1 MQTTSALW
9 KRIFRE
15 QGHLTEV
22 KVVIDGVAYN
32 IDKIFSISQNRTT
45 YSANNPV
52 IGSCTSSTLDV
63 EIIPDSQIPR
73 MSTIELFN
81 RLVSADGTEQSGWL
95 PAGTFYV
102 DTRNKE
108 RDGYTLTLTAYDSML
123 KADQPYLENS
133 TLSNWP
139 CTDDDVAD
147 EIAALMGITVDSRT
161 VLAGYEVPIP
171 EQDWTMREVLGWI
184 AAANG
189 GNWIITPDNKLLLV
203 KLEGIT
209 SLLGTDT
216 SHALM
221 MGDSLIVLS
230 TGIKYEDTRS
240 LLGDDN
246 DSVIKFG
253 NDFVVMNAR
262 GRDGS
267 YPSSNNGQDIQKNAR
282 NLQNLGLL
290 QPFTGVRLWR
300 SHEITYVDEL
310 HEEVDPNDG
319 AIRAELVQVE
329 VEQNVFAGD
338 ETGRVLEADC
348 PWATQAMADSIL
360 AQIEGY
366 VWQGA
371 VVEGAEITPAAELGD
386 PVICDGVAFP
396 LCSLSVT
403 YDGAY
408 APTISAPADEEVDYE
423 YHYES
428 ETERQLNRKV
438 TLNENYY
445 GFKVTRESGIEVA
458 NIVDGVSTTR
468 MILNSNEQK
477 FFDADGNLA
486 LYFDPVAGKYKFRGD
501 VIVTPGYHVRS
512 SALAIVPGDATD
524 TQADALT
531 VPEGFN
537 LYGWVNDSLFD
548 FLRIYHVG
556 ETVVFTSPTVG
567 NANFVFAQTD
577 LQNRVNLNGKAYYY
591 GSGKTG
597 NNAELATLGDI
608 GVFIKKDYKYSA
620 TPNGS
625 ITLPLADKIDTTA
638 LAGMAYVID
647 YAVSPPTVDLYYL
660 LMGGGQYTRASRI
673 TNNNAFSASFVYDP
687 NAGLTVSIPSTRRYV
702 QVDVYYVN

>member
-1 MQTTSALW
+1 MQTVSALW

-22 KVVIDGVAYN
+22 KAVIDGVTYG
-32 IDKIFSISQNRTT
+32 IDKIFSISQNRAV
-45 YSANNPV
+45 YSVNNPV
-52 IGSCTSSTLDV
+52 VGSCTSSTLEI
-63 EIIPDSQIPR
+63 EIIPDSTVPR
-73 MSTIELFN
+73 MATIVLSN
-81 RLVSADGTEQSGWL
+81 RLVSADGTEQSEWL

-108 RDGYTLTLTAYDSML
+108 RDGVTLTLTSYDSML

-139 CTDDDVAD
+139 CADDDVAD

-161 VLAGYEVPIP
+161 VLAGYDVPIP

-184 AAANG
+184 AASNG

-216 SHALM
+216 SHALLI
-221 MGDSLIVLS
+221 GDSLIVLS

-240 LLGDDN
+240 FLGDDN
-246 DSVIKFG
+246 DSAIKFG

-348 PWATQAMADSIL
+348 PWATQAMADAIL

-371 VVEGAEITPAAELGD
+371 VVDGAEITPAAELGD

-423 YHYES
+423 YQYES

-445 GFKVTRESGIEVA
+445 GFKVTRENGIEVV
-458 NIVDGVSTTR
+458 NILDGVETTR
-468 MILNSNEQK
+468 MILNSNVQA
-477 FFDADGNLA
+477 FYNADGIAA

-501 VIVTPGYHVRS
+501 VIITNGSLVLSSAFAIFPSDATEAEAEAEVVPDGFNIYGRS
-512 SALAIVPGDATD
+512 SGQLFNFFRVYQNGEYTVFGSPAGGLASWNFSLTDFPHKCYYRGGGESGTSSEIATIGRVQAMIDAAINAPTIAVQPQDVTMADGGNAVFSVVANGAHLTYQWQYSTNNGSTWTNSPATGNRTD
-524 TQADALT
+524 TLT
-531 VPEGFN
+531 VPATTSRNGYKYRCVVDG
-537 LYGWVNDSLFD
+537 LGGSVTSDS
-548 FLRIYHVG
+548 
-556 ETVVFTSPTVG
+556 
-567 NANFVFAQTD
+567 
-577 LQNRVNLNGKAYYY
+577 
-591 GSGKTG
+591 
-597 NNAELATLGDI
+597 ATL
-608 GVFIKKDYKYSA
+608 
-620 TPNGS
+620 
-625 ITLPLADKIDTTA
+625 
-638 LAGMAYVID
+638 
-647 YAVSPPTVDLYYL
+647 TV
-660 LMGGGQYTRASRI
+660 T
-673 TNNNAFSASFVYDP
+673 
-687 NAGLTVSIPSTRRYV
+687 
-702 QVDVYYVN
+702 